1 MESKQDRP
9 FFQCLFVSKPIKLQ
23 LRQQTKMVV
32 LSGENL
38 LRDVSTREAILTDE
52 KVEFTPMYDPQCDK
66 V

>member
-1 MESKQDRP
+1 
-9 FFQCLFVSKPIKLQ
+9 
-23 LRQQTKMVV
+23 MVV